1 MMLIV
6 LLLVLVALGV
16 PVSFALGLSG
26 VVFFITHDIKLVTF
40 AQNFAVGID
49 SFSLLAAPFFIL
61 VGNIMNESGIT
72 KKIFRFANSIV
83 GCFPGGLGHVNILAS
98 TLFAGMSGTAIADA
112 AGLGPIEIKAMTD
125 EGYDIEFSTAVT
137 AASSVVGPII
147 PPSTVMILYGVTA
160 GVSIREL
167 FMGGVM
173 PGLVIAIC
181 LKVMVALYS
190 VKRHYPISEAFSF
203 RELGRSFLD
212 AIWALLTPLILIG
225 GILGG
230 IFTATES
237 GAIASVYALFIS
249 LFVYK
254 TISWKKIPKILWSTA
269 CTTGTILII
278 VATASIF
285 GWCLTYERVP
295 QAVALFLTEITT
307 NKMVLM
313 LLIAV
318 IYLFLGMIMET
329 SAIVLTTVPIIIPVV
344 SLLHINLVYLGVI
357 VAILM
362 SIGTITPPVG
372 TVLFVL
378 SKITGLSIEK
388 ITKEMVPW
396 YVVLLVAVITLIVFP
411 DIILWLPGLTG

>member
-1 MMLIV
+1 M
-6 LLLVLVALGV
+6 A
-16 PVSFALGLSG
+16 
-26 VVFFITHDIKLVTF
+26 
-40 AQNFAVGID
+40 
-49 SFSLLAAPFFIL
+49 
-61 VGNIMNESGIT
+61 
-72 KKIFRFANSIV
+72 
-83 GCFPGGLGHVNILAS
+83 
-98 TLFAGMSGTAIADA
+98 
-112 AGLGPIEIKAMTD
+112 
-125 EGYDIEFSTAVT
+125 
-137 AASSVVGPII
+137 
-147 PPSTVMILYGVTA
+147 
-160 GVSIREL
+160 
-167 FMGGVM
+167 
-173 PGLVIAIC
+173 
-181 LKVMVALYS
+181 MVALFS

-295 QAVALFLTEITT
+295 QAVASFLTEITT

-344 SLLHINLVYLGVI
+344 SLLHINLIYLGVI
-357 VAILM
+357 IAILM
-362 SIGTITPPVG
+362 SIGTITTAGRNGPVCPFQDYG
-372 TVLFVL
+372 A
-378 SKITGLSIEK
+378 SH
-388 ITKEMVPW
+388 
-396 YVVLLVAVITLIVFP
+396 
-411 DIILWLPGLTG
+411 